1 MGWMIE
7 KKGSCSFA
15 SPSLVRGNI
24 AMERVKAGS
33 VWDQTRCVCYSVRV
47 ELGGGEFGPEMGSI
61 LPVGFSVVRSIGRNW
76 S

>member
-1 MGWMIE
+1 MIE

-47 ELGGGEFGPEMGSI
+47 ECGGLVSQWSGQLEETGVELGVDFP
-61 LPVGFSVVRSIGRNW
+61 L
-76 S
+76 